1 MSFKLNFAIFK
12 NDKPDSKLDYSG
24 VLNLKVDELDD
35 LCKWA
40 MSQEVNQY
48 GTVELRIAGWKRE
61 SKAGRAYISA
71 LAEPPEPPAVDAA
84 AQSLAKATDGFII

>member
-12 NDKPDSKLDYSG
+12 NEKPESKLDYNG
-24 VLNLKVDELDD
+24 VLNLKVDDLDA

-48 GTVELRIAGWKRE
+48 GTVELRIAGWKKT
-61 SKAGRAYISA
+61 SKAGRPYISA
-71 LAEPPEPPAVDAA
+71 LAEPPEPTVDQA
-84 AQSLAKATDGFII
+84 AQSLASAMDGELI